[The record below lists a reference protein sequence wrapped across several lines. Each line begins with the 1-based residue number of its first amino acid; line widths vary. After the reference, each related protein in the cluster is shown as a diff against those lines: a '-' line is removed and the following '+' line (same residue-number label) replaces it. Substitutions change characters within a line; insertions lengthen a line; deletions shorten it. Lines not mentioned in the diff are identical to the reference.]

1 MLAEITGMG
10 QGSITVELQM
20 IPRKGESVKIMYGP
34 DAELEGEVV
43 AFEVRDDQGN
53 VYSRVPA
60 TAVKLKTRPAAAPR
74 AKIAF
79 RLGEGAKIDA
89 CANAVSGI
97 V

>member
-43 AFEVRDDQGN
+43 SVNHYINQHANQHVNGIL
-53 VYSRVPA
+53 
-60 TAVKLKTRPAAAPR
+60 KLTPFTLQM
-74 AKIAF
+74 AK
-79 RLGEGAKIDA
+79 
-89 CANAVSGI
+89 
-97 V
+97 

>member
-43 AFEVRDDQGN
+43 SVIHYINQHANQHKVLIKIRPFN
-53 VYSRVPA
+53 LLI
-60 TAVKLKTRPAAAPR
+60 TA
-74 AKIAF
+74 
-79 RLGEGAKIDA
+79 
-89 CANAVSGI
+89 
-97 V
+97 

>member
-43 AFEVRDDQGN
+43 SVNHYINQNANQHKVQIKIRPFN
-53 VYSRVPA
+53 LLI
-60 TAVKLKTRPAAAPR
+60 TA
-74 AKIAF
+74 
-79 RLGEGAKIDA
+79 
-89 CANAVSGI
+89 
-97 V
+97 

>member
-43 AFEVRDDQGN
+43 SVNHYINQHANKHKVQIKIRPFN
-53 VYSRVPA
+53 LLI
-60 TAVKLKTRPAAAPR
+60 TA
-74 AKIAF
+74 
-79 RLGEGAKIDA
+79 
-89 CANAVSGI
+89 
-97 V
+97 

>member
-43 AFEVRDDQGN
+43 SVNHYINQHANQHKGTNQNPAFQPSYYRLN
-53 VYSRVPA
+53 
-60 TAVKLKTRPAAAPR
+60 KLR
-74 AKIAF
+74 
-79 RLGEGAKIDA
+79 
-89 CANAVSGI
+89 S
-97 V
+97 

>member
-43 AFEVRDDQGN
+43 SANHYINQHANHHKVQIKIQPFN
-53 VYSRVPA
+53 LLI
-60 TAVKLKTRPAAAPR
+60 TA
-74 AKIAF
+74 
-79 RLGEGAKIDA
+79 
-89 CANAVSGI
+89 
-97 V
+97 

>member
-43 AFEVRDDQGN
+43 SVNHYIRSPAKVIIASLSGL
-53 VYSRVPA
+53 RVQQ
-60 TAVKLKTRPAAAPR
+60 L
-74 AKIAF
+74 
-79 RLGEGAKIDA
+79 
-89 CANAVSGI
+89 S
-97 V
+97 